1 MNKEELKSK
10 IEEIR
15 QLLIKSDLDGATEK
29 LTALAARFGDDAHD
43 EAITINANWN
53 ELERKI
59 RSALIHEN
67 EARIRQNQLIDQI
80 LDFSRELEDYRS
92 PKPSPPKPA
101 SAGKTGIYI
110 VGLVVLFLLA
120 LIAFNWYNK
129 SRFVQKTQRETEQTT
144 TLPQNTE
151 STKAQRPAE
160 VPRQY
165 DAPPSSPKTTSPKEA
180 TTQEPPVK
188 TPSSRPAQENTQKYD
203 QYYSQGVYAYNRK
216 EYEKAYELFQ
226 AALKIKVTEEVREYT
241 RPLAEK
247 LYNKY
252 RIKGMDLYNAGNYA
266 AAKEEFKK
274 AQHYKDFSAIRGLIN
289 KCEKQLN

>member
-1 MNKEELKSK
+1 MKKEELNNK

-15 QLLIKSDLDGATEK
+15 QLLIKSDLDKATEK
-29 LTALAARFGDDAHD
+29 LTALAAQFGDDAHD

-92 PKPSPPKPA
+92 PKPSPPKEKAA
-101 SAGKTGIYI
+101 SKTWIYLLAGFIA
-110 VGLVVLFLLA
+110 LVVLGFIA
-120 LIAFNWYNK
+120 LPYFNRVDPPKSTQNK
-129 SRFVQKTQRETEQTT
+129 RSSDTPK
-144 TLPQNTE
+144 
-151 STKAQRPAE
+151 
-160 VPRQY
+160 QY
-165 DAPPSSPKTTSPKEA
+165 EAPPSQKTTSSEEEV
-180 TTQEPPVK
+180 TVQEPPVQ
-188 TPSSRPAQENTQKYD
+188 TPSSQPAQANPQKYD
-203 QYYSQGVYAYNRK
+203 QYYSKGVNAYKRK

-226 AALKIKVTEEVREYT
+226 AALKVKATEEVREYT
-241 RPLAEK
+241 RPLAEN

-252 RIKGMDLYNAGNYA
+252 RIKGMDFYNAGGYA

-274 AQHYKDFSAIRGLIN
+274 AQHYKDISAIRGLIDKCN
-289 KCEKQLN
+289 KRLK

>member
-1 MNKEELKSK
+1 MKKEELKSK

-29 LTALAARFGDDAHD
+29 LTVLAAQFGDDAHD

-59 RSALIHEN
+59 RSALIHES

-80 LDFSRELEDYRS
+80 LDFSRELEEYRS
-92 PKPSPPKPA
+92 PKPAPPQPA
-101 SAGKTGIYI
+101 PKSKTWIYVLAGF
-110 VGLVVLFLLA
+110 VVIILS
-120 LIAFNWYNK
+120 LIASNWYNISK
-129 SRFVQKTQRETEQTT
+129 AQKTSSEIERTT

-151 STKAQRPAE
+151 STKAQRPSE
-160 VPRQY
+160 TPKRFET
-165 DAPPSSPKTTSPKEA
+165 PSSSPKTTAQDS
-180 TTQEPPVK
+180 PVK
-188 TPSSRPAQENTQKYD
+188 TPPSEPTKASTQKYD
-203 QYYSQGVYAYNRK
+203 QYFSDGVYAYNRK
-216 EYEKAYELFQ
+216 EYEKAYELFE

-241 RPLAEK
+241 RPLAEN

-266 AAKEEFKK
+266 EAKEEFKK
-274 AQHYKDFSAIRGLIN
+274 AQHYKDFSAIRALI
-289 KCEKQLN
+289 KRCDKQLK